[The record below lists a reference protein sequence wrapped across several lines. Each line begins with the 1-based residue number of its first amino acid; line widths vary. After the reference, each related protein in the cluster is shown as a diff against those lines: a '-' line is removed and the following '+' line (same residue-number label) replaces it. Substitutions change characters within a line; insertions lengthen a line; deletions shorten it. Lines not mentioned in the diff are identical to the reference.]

1 MTKDPNPIMEEVSN
15 KITNQNAREW
25 VESHLFKDV
34 KVAMKNLIEYI

>member
-1 MTKDPNPIMEEVSN
+1 MAKDANPIMEEVSN

-34 KVAMKNLIEYI
+34 KVAMKNLIEFI